1 MFKSIKSKLVASF
14 LVSIS
19 ICIVAMAI
27 IMSQIVGNTITK
39 DFVTSTENEMIKVE
53 EIVGTFF
60 TEMKNNSEMLAQ
72 NETIKKADET
82 ITSYIGINDPSGET
96 LSNPMTK
103 GGLEAEIYKVYENF
117 AKTHPST
124 ADAYFGTVSGG
135 YVQYAEGSVSN
146 AYDPRERPWYK
157 EAMANQGEVLVT
169 DAYYWAGADAVNVS
183 IVKTVEGNSG
193 EVVGVQSID
202 IALSGLTD
210 MISKLKIGKEGYV
223 IIVEGTGNILSHPT
237 KPDLNFKNIE
247 ETYLKDL
254 GTKQSGSVEFTDE
267 GEKYIT
273 NIHTSSENGWK
284 YISVVP
290 KSELVQKTKTIN
302 TAIIFL
308 GLAIMIISIAV
319 SIFISNGISKPIQ
332 KIRDL
337 MKEVEGGNFNVKSE
351 IKGKDEVS
359 QLGNSFNAMT
369 ENVKSLIRSS
379 KHISENIEGSSDY

>member
-1 MFKSIKSKLVASF
+1 M
-14 LVSIS
+14 
-19 ICIVAMAI
+19 
-27 IMSQIVGNTITK
+27 
-39 DFVTSTENEMIKVE
+39 
-53 EIVGTFF
+53 
-60 TEMKNNSEMLAQ
+60 
-72 NETIKKADET
+72 
-82 ITSYIGINDPSGET
+82 
-96 LSNPMTK
+96 
-103 GGLEAEIYKVYENF
+103 
-117 AKTHPST
+117 
-124 ADAYFGTVSGG
+124 
-135 YVQYAEGSVSN
+135 QYAEGSVSN